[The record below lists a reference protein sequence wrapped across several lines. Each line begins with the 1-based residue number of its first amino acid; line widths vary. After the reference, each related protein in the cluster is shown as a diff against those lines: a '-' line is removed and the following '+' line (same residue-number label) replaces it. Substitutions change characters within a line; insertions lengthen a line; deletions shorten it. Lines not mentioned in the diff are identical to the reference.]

1 MELRLPLA
9 ILAVLL
15 GGAAAAAEPD
25 PDTVQAR
32 THFDA
37 ACRAFDLGHYAE
49 AADEYEAAYRAKS
62 DPAFLFDAAQA
73 HRQAGHYLQALDG
86 YRSFLRSAPDSPK
99 KPLVEER
106 IREMQNAIERQAR
119 FPPPPPAPAA
129 TQTIA
134 PAAPIATP
142 AVVVAAPKPSPWYRS
157 TAGWTLASTGVVL
170 VAVGGG
176 LAGFGESQLGQITTA
191 PTLPDRQHAHDDAAT
206 FRPAGYALIGV
217 GAAALAGATITFA
230 IAHRRRGR

>member
-1 MELRLPLA
+1 VELRLPLA
-9 ILAVLL
+9 ILAILL
-15 GGAAAAAEPD
+15 GGTATAAEPD
-25 PDTVQAR
+25 SEADQAR
-32 THFDA
+32 THFEA

-86 YRSFLRSAPDSPK
+86 YRSFLRSAPDSAK
-99 KPLVEER
+99 KPVVEER

-119 FPPPPPAPAA
+119 LPPPPPAPAA

-134 PAAPIATP
+134 PAAPV
-142 AVVVAAPKPSPWYRS
+142 AVVVAAPRAVPWYRS
-157 TAGWTLASTGVVL
+157 AASWTLTSTGLVL
-170 VAVGGG
+170 VAVGAG

-191 PTLPDRQHAHDDAAT
+191 PTLPGRQQAHDDAAT
-206 FRPAGYALIGV
+206 FRPAGYALLGV
-217 GAAALAGATITFA
+217 GAAAWVGATIAFSV
-230 IAHRRRGR
+230 AHHRSRR